1 MTFATFYGF
10 TNAYGQDLHLVSVG
24 VGVDSVCV
32 WVTRGWLEGKAL
44 DVQVHECRPYVGLRK
59 REKER
64 EGGREGGRCRMVSC
78 ICL

>member
-1 MTFATFYGF
+1 M
-10 TNAYGQDLHLVSVG
+10 SVG

-64 EGGREGGRCRMVSC
+64 EGGRE
-78 ICL
+78 

>member
-1 MTFATFYGF
+1 M
-10 TNAYGQDLHLVSVG
+10 SVG

-44 DVQVHECRPYVGLRK
+44 DVQVHECRPYVGLRE

-64 EGGREGGRCRMVSC
+64 EGGRE
-78 ICL
+78 